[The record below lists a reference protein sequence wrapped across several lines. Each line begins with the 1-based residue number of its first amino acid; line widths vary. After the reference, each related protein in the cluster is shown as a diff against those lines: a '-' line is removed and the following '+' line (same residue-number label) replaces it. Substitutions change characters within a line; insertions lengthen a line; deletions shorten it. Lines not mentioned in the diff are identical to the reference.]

1 MTGFSS
7 TVDKKKKT
15 DITLNNIITT
25 LSVSFFGGKKSRAN
39 VIKVS
44 AVILN
49 FVRFSLFDRHDSD
62 KPEMIYISCSLFN
75 RSDSDKPKT

>member
-1 MTGFSS
+1 MTRFSS
-7 TVDKKKKT
+7 TMDTKT
-15 DITLNNIITT
+15 DITLNNIRTT
-25 LSVSFFGGKKSRAN
+25 LSVSFFGKKSRAN

-49 FVRFSLFDRHDSD
+49 FVRLSLFDQHDSD
-62 KPEMIYISCSLFN
+62 KLEMMYIICSLFN

>member
-7 TVDKKKKT
+7 TMDKKT

-25 LSVSFFGGKKSRAN
+25 LSVSFFGKKSRAN
-39 VIKVS
+39 VTKVS

-49 FVRFSLFDRHDSD
+49 FVHFSLFDRHDSD
-62 KPEMIYISCSLFN
+62 KPGMIYISCSLFN